1 MKETSALTVK
11 DLTVE
16 LDSHTILESLNFSVE
31 SGTTT
36 AIIGPNGAGKSIL
49 FKTILGLVPK
59 KSGTIHI
66 FGNNHEKYHQ
76 VAPFLSYIP
85 QRLDFDPTFPLTV
98 AGLFSLKSKQLI
110 GNSTNDKHR
119 IAHLLH
125 TVKAAHLLNQ
135 RLGTLSG
142 GQLQR
147 ILLAYSLMDNPRLL
161 LLDEPAAGIDT
172 QGQET
177 IYPLLARIQKEKNLT
192 MIIISHE
199 LHVVMQYANQVLCL
213 NKTILCSGQPSHI
226 LSNETISE
234 MYGTPMGHFNHDNHH
249 LHD

>member
-1 MKETSALTVK
+1 MKEINALTVR

-16 LDSHTILESLNFSVE
+16 LDNHTILESLNFSVK

-49 FKTILGLVPK
+49 FKTILRLIPK

-66 FGNNHEKYHQ
+66 FGHNHENYRR

-98 AGLFSLKSKQLI
+98 AGFFSLKSKRLI
-110 GNSTNDKHR
+110 GNSPNDKHR
-119 IAHLLH
+119 IIQLLR
-125 TVKAAHLLNQ
+125 TVNAADLLNQ

-147 ILLAYSLMDNPRLL
+147 VLLAYSLMDNPQLL

-172 QGQET
+172 RGQET

-199 LHVVMQYANQVLCL
+199 LHIVMQYANQVLCL
-213 NKTILCSGQPSHI
+213 NKTILCSGQPNHI
-226 LSNETISE
+226 LSNEALHQ
-234 MYGTPMGHFNHDNHH
+234 MYGMPMGHFAHDNHP

>member
-1 MKETSALTVK
+1 MEEPNALTIK

-16 LDSHTILESLNFSVE
+16 LDNHTILKSLNFSVK

-49 FKTILGLVPK
+49 FKTILSLIPK
-59 KSGTIHI
+59 KEGTIHI
-66 FGNNHEKYHQ
+66 FGENNENYHK

-98 AGLFSLKSKQLI
+98 TGLFSLKSKQFI
-110 GNSTNDKHR
+110 GNSAEDKRR
-119 IAHLLH
+119 ILRLLH
-125 TVKAAHLLNQ
+125 TVQSAHLLDQ

-147 ILLAYSLMDNPRLL
+147 ILLAYSLMDNPKLL

-177 IYPLLARIQKEKNLT
+177 IYPLLARIQKENNLT
-192 MIIISHE
+192 LCIISHE
-199 LHVVMQYANQVLCL
+199 LHVVMQYADQVLCL

-234 MYGTPMGHFNHDNHH
+234 MYGTPMGHFTHNNHH
-249 LHD
+249 LHG